1 MGAGGLRWRIAAMLT
16 LASAISYID
25 RQALSVNA
33 SLIRGEFGLSNTHYS
48 YLITSFLVAYTISQT
63 LSGHMVDRLGT
74 RVALAACAVF
84 WSAAALLHG
93 LVTGFAGLAV
103 CRFLLGLGEAGVC
116 GAMRGV
122 SEWFP
127 AAERLVATGL
137 FAAGTPGGI
146 APRGSARRL
155 RDAGV
160 RLRRPS

>member
-1 MGAGGLRWRIAAMLT
+1 MLT

-84 WSAAALLHG
+84 WSAAALGHG
-93 LVTGFAGLAV
+93 LVTGFAGLAI
-103 CRFLLGLGEAGVC
+103 CRFLLGLGEAGVVP

-127 AAERLVATGL
+127 AAERSVATGRSR
-137 FAAGTPGGI
+137 P
-146 APRGSARRL
+146 ARR
-155 RDAGV
+155 AG
-160 RLRRPS
+160 S